1 MDCIVMLPTDFCHA
15 CETRESNLT
24 LYLVFCTGRFCPL
37 FWCLH
42 SEPPFEG
49 PSVDGEADF
58 LSPLLSAAQAIS
70 CQRGVGINLN
80 KTISAMGAI
89 LPH

>member
-49 PSVDGEADF
+49 PSMDGEADF
-58 LSPLLSAAQAIS
+58 LSPPS
-70 CQRGVGINLN
+70 QRC
-80 KTISAMGAI
+80 SSYF
-89 LPH
+89 LPTRRWHKFE